1 MYICILEDDL
11 ALSNEVASH
20 LDTLGHRTAI
30 FNNGGDVIRALKL
43 ETFDLFVLDWHVPGS
58 SGVQVL
64 EYIRQARQL
73 QTPILFLTSR
83 SDESD
88 LISVFQLGADDYCTK
103 PLKPK
108 EFCVRVEALLRR
120 AYPTTQLS
128 NQRIFQNYTFDINT
142 QIVTFGDQFIKLSE
156 KEFQLA
162 LILFENMDRAL
173 ARQRLFFEVWG
184 GLATTPTRTLDVHIS
199 WLRKKLDL
207 SSTSK
212 SLYIKSIHGYGYRLS
227 TL

>member
-11 ALSNEVASH
+11 ALSKEVASQ
-20 LDTLGHRTAI
+20 LDALGHRTAI
-30 FNNGGDVIRALKL
+30 FNNGGDVIRALKI
-43 ETFDLFVLDWHVPGS
+43 ETFDLFVLDWHVPGR

-83 SDESD
+83 SDEKD
-88 LISVFQLGADDYCTK
+88 LISVFKLGADDYCTK
-103 PLKPK
+103 PLKPR

-120 AYPTTQLS
+120 AYPITQLS
-128 NQRIFQNYTFDINT
+128 NQRTFLNYTFDVNT
-142 QIVTFGDQFIKLSE
+142 QIVRFGDQFIKLSE

-173 ARQRLFFEVWG
+173 SRQRLFIEVWG
-184 GLATTPTRTLDVHIS
+184 GVTTTPTRTLDVHIS

-207 SSTSK
+207 SATSK
-212 SLYIKSIHGYGYRLS
+212 TLYIKSIHGYGYRLS

>member
-11 ALSNEVASH
+11 ALSKEVASH
-20 LDTLGHRTAI
+20 LDELGHRTEI
-30 FNNGGDVIRALKL
+30 FNNGADVIRALKI

-73 QTPILFLTSR
+73 QTPVLFLTSR
-83 SDESD
+83 SEEKD
-88 LISVFQLGADDYCTK
+88 LISVFKLGADDYCTK
-103 PLKPK
+103 PLKPR

-120 AYPTTQLS
+120 AYPNTQLS
-128 NQRIFQNYTFDINT
+128 NQRTFQNYTFDINT
-142 QIVTFGDQFIKLSE
+142 QMVMFENQFIKLSE

-173 ARQRLFFEVWG
+173 ARQRLFYEVWG
-184 GLATTPTRTLDVHIS
+184 GLTTAPTRTLDVHIS

-207 SSTSK
+207 SATSK

>member
-11 ALSNEVASH
+11 ALSKEVASQV
-20 LDTLGHRTAI
+20 DALGHRTAI
-30 FNNGGDVIRALKL
+30 FNNGGDVIRALKI
-43 ETFDLFVLDWHVPGS
+43 ETFDLFILDWHVPGR

-83 SDESD
+83 SDEKD

-103 PLKPK
+103 PLKPR

-120 AYPTTQLS
+120 AYPITQIS
-128 NQRIFQNYTFDINT
+128 NQRTFLNYTFDVNT
-142 QIVTFGDQFIKLSE
+142 QIVRFGDQFIKLSE

-173 ARQRLFFEVWG
+173 SRQRLFIEVWG
-184 GLATTPTRTLDVHIS
+184 GVTTTPTRTLDVHIS

-207 SSTSK
+207 SATSK
-212 SLYIKSIHGYGYRLS
+212 TLFIKSIHGYGYRLS

>member
-11 ALSNEVASH
+11 ALSKEVAFQ
-20 LDTLGHRTAI
+20 LDALGHRTAI
-30 FNNGGDVIRALKL
+30 FNNGGDVIRALKI
-43 ETFDLFVLDWHVPGS
+43 ETFDLFVLDWHVPGR

-83 SDESD
+83 SDEKD
-88 LISVFQLGADDYCTK
+88 LISVFKLGADDYCTK
-103 PLKPK
+103 PLKPR

-120 AYPTTQLS
+120 AYPMTQIS
-128 NQRIFQNYTFDINT
+128 NQRTFLNYTFDVNT
-142 QIVTFGDQFIKLSE
+142 QIVRFGDQFIKLSE

-173 ARQRLFFEVWG
+173 SRQRLFIEVWG
-184 GLATTPTRTLDVHIS
+184 GVTTTPTRTLDVHIS

-207 SSTSK
+207 SATSK
-212 SLYIKSIHGYGYRLS
+212 TLFIKSIHGYGYRLS

>member
-11 ALSNEVASH
+11 ALSKEVASQ
-20 LDTLGHRTAI
+20 LDALGHRTAI
-30 FNNGGDVIRALKL
+30 FNNGGDVIRALKI
-43 ETFDLFVLDWHVPGS
+43 ETFDLFVLDWHVPGR

-83 SDESD
+83 SDEKD
-88 LISVFQLGADDYCTK
+88 LISVFKLGADDYCTK
-103 PLKPK
+103 PLKPR

-120 AYPTTQLS
+120 AYPITQLS
-128 NQRIFQNYTFDINT
+128 NQRTFLNYTFDVNT
-142 QIVTFGDQFIKLSE
+142 QIVRFGDQFIKLSE

-173 ARQRLFFEVWG
+173 SRQRLFIEVWG
-184 GLATTPTRTLDVHIS
+184 GVTTTPTRTLDVHIS

-207 SSTSK
+207 SATSK
-212 SLYIKSIHGYGYRLS
+212 TLFIKSIHGYGYRLS

>member
-11 ALSNEVASH
+11 ALSKEVASQ
-20 LDTLGHRTAI
+20 LDALGHRTAI
-30 FNNGGDVIRALKL
+30 FNNGGDVIRALKI
-43 ETFDLFVLDWHVPGS
+43 ETFDLFILDWHVPGR

-83 SDESD
+83 SDEKD

-103 PLKPK
+103 PLKPR
-108 EFCVRVEALLRR
+108 EFCVRDEALLRR
-120 AYPTTQLS
+120 AYPITQLS
-128 NQRIFQNYTFDINT
+128 NQRTFLNYTFDVNT
-142 QIVTFGDQFIKLSE
+142 QIVRFGDQFIKLSE

-173 ARQRLFFEVWG
+173 SRQRLFIEVWG
-184 GLATTPTRTLDVHIS
+184 GVTTTPTRTLDVHIS

-207 SSTSK
+207 SATSK
-212 SLYIKSIHGYGYRLS
+212 TLFIKSIHGYGYRLS

>member
-1 MYICILEDDL
+1 MYICILEDDRV
-11 ALSNEVASH
+11 LSHEVASH
-20 LDTLGHRTAI
+20 LHALGHRTEI
-30 FNNGGDVIRALKL
+30 FNNGDDVVRALKI
-43 ETFDLFVLDWHVPGS
+43 ETFDLFVLDWHVPGT

-64 EYIRQARQL
+64 EYIRHGKQL
-73 QTPILFLTSR
+73 KTPVLFLTSR
-83 SDESD
+83 SDEKD
-88 LISVFQLGADDYCTK
+88 LIAVFQLGADDYCTK

-120 AYPTTQLS
+120 AYPSTQQS
-128 NQRIFQNYTFDINT
+128 NQRAFLNYTFDMNT
-142 QIVTFGDQFIKLSE
+142 QVVTFDDQVIKLSE

-184 GLATTPTRTLDVHIS
+184 GPTTTPTRTLDVHIS

-207 SSTSK
+207 SATSK